1 MKKVSTIV
9 KAFIIGI
16 MSMISGCA
24 AVLANAGLTGA
35 FGIGLGFGVLGAA
48 IIGLLHK
55 SRS

>member
-1 MKKVSTIV
+1 MKKVSTIE